1 MKVFWAI
8 LLGSFMIASA
18 IVFTSAK
25 PAEQASEQSMAAP
38 ASEPMTTRSD
48 AEIPVSPAQTEDSDE
63 PFEGA
68 SNEEPASDSPV
79 EIAEQEEDVE
89 PLNLDQLLG
98 IEREPGQVTP
108 EMAIQDSAIEVEGG
122 RSLSQMRT
130 VEFAELALQASD
142 SVEEASRIAGSIRRK
157 QPMVGD
163 IELVAIPKTMPDLFG
178 TPMETTEVDILLF
191 GSSFVNE
198 IYKDGSRYKQFTM
211 QAGEGNAYQVDLFL
225 ATPENWGYIL
235 MLRTGPSDFSRKM
248 VTPIRHGGLLPPGL
262 KVRDGY
268 VWNGARIVC
277 VQTEHALFAQWGMEY
292 IAPEERR

>member
-1 MKVFWAI
+1 MKTKRAY
-8 LLGSFMIASA
+8 
-18 IVFTSAK
+18 
-25 PAEQASEQSMAAP
+25 
-38 ASEPMTTRSD
+38 
-48 AEIPVSPAQTEDSDE
+48 TEML
-63 PFEGA
+63 A
-68 SNEEPASDSPV
+68 VA
-79 EIAEQEEDVE
+79 EDVKSKLQDACE
-89 PLNLDQLLG
+89 R
-98 IEREPGQVTP
+98 IE
-108 EMAIQDSAIEVEGG
+108 
-122 RSLSQMRT
+122 
-130 VEFAELALQASD
+130 
-142 SVEEASRIAGSIRRK
+142 IAGSIRRK